1 MDLMSLSSIFDTPR
15 RIKNVLNK
23 KNLYGKDIY
32 FKKSHSFE
40 KRKDESFRIL
50 QQYPTRIPIICERAN
65 QNIQILNR
73 KKYLVPDD
81 LTMGNFMFVIRKRL
95 YLAPEMAIYLF
106 VNNKFINGSQSM
118 SEIYEKN
125 KDDDGFLYIHYSGES
140 TFG

>member
-1 MDLMSLSSIFDTPR
+1 MDLMSLSSILDTPS
-15 RIKNVLNK
+15 RIRNRLNIK
-23 KNLYGKDIY
+23 KLYGKDRC

-50 QQYPTRIPIICERAN
+50 QKYPTRIPIICERAN
-65 QNIQILNR
+65 RNIQILNR